1 MSEELSTEAIAVE
14 VTAILTEGGALEA
27 NVSYNGAWL
36 VSASF
41 PCRGYADDVEGGM
54 SGAVGPKAYA
64 GDTRRTN
71 GDPRALAASFVADAR
86 AHAAKMEAFFAP
98 VLAPEPE
105 QVETPQDESDGE
117 TGEAAEGSEAGYPL
131 GHASEDAV
139 SGDAGQTGDVGAG
152 RELEVGRTGL
162 GDEVSNGDDM
172 LSGEGWDVDGA
183 GDIRDADFTI
193 EDLGS
198 EDDLL
203 ADEAQD
209 TLAIEGADLE
219 TEAAPDGPIAYGAST
234 IDGLV
239 REKLGRVSQIA
250 RELKAVQQ
258 EGWTVE
264 EYAYLQN
271 LMVRMDR
278 GEAPD
283 DQASRERF
291 LAIAV
296 KSQAMSRIDAVRDRK
311 EGELEDIGQRRDFDA
326 AVYYEPGEGWP

>member
-1 MSEELSTEAIAVE
+1 MSDEQMAQAAEAYLRANGVE
-14 VTAILTEGGALEA
+14 GITIKGGGEDWFVSIGFAEHERFVTAYSKRNPNTPNDPLYLAEQALQTLIRNER
-27 NVSYNGAWL
+27 
-36 VSASF
+36 
-41 PCRGYADDVEGGM
+41 PE
-54 SGAVGPKAYA
+54 
-64 GDTRRTN
+64 T
-71 GDPRALAASFVADAR
+71 
-86 AHAAKMEAFFAP
+86 
-98 VLAPEPE
+98 LAPEPE

-162 GDEVSNGDDM
+162 GDEVSNGDDT

-183 GDIRDADFTI
+183 GDIRDADFTV
-193 EDLGS
+193 EDFGS
-198 EDDLL
+198 EEDLL

-219 TEAAPDGPIAYGAST
+219 TEAAPNGPIAYGAST
-234 IDGLV
+234 IDGLI

-291 LAIAV
+291 LAIAM

-311 EGELEDIGQRRDFDA
+311 EGELEEIGQRRDFDA
-326 AVYYEPGEGWP
+326 AVYYEPAEGWP